1 MPKFSIIL
9 PAFNVQNYIARALE
23 SCINQSFRDIEI
35 IIVDDCGQDKSME
48 IAKEFANRDLRIK
61 IIHNEKN
68 QGTFASRNN
77 GALHASGEYLLFLDS
92 DDYLD
97 LSACEILHTALL
109 ESTQEIDILG
119 FNFFKQEGGEFYKD
133 SLFEREFRGK
143 IDAFCIYLF
152 SQGKGYWNLCNK
164 IYKTSTYKN
173 ACNSLPTMQKIT
185 MAEDAF
191 MFLLFLFHA
200 KNAAYIP
207 DALYFYC
214 ENLDSITKRNDA
226 QKLVKSICDHQ
237 YVLSQIASLQ
247 IAEPKHT
254 IYTRIISYDLQCS
267 LLNDTRKT
275 KGFFYYLYS
284 SARKKYLRLLRKKEL
299 QRLKND
305 CK

>member
-1 MPKFSIIL
+1 MARFSIIL
-9 PAFNVQNYIARALE
+9 PVFNVQNYIARALE

-48 IAKEFANRDLRIK
+48 IAKEFASKDVRIK

-77 GALHASGEYLLFLDS
+77 GALHSSGEYLLFLDS

-97 LSACEILHTALL
+97 LSLCEILNTTFL
-109 ESTQEIDILG
+109 ESAQEIDILG
-119 FNFFKQEGGEFYKD
+119 FNFFKQEGGEFHTD
-133 SLFEREFRGK
+133 SLFKGK
-143 IDAFCIYLF
+143 FQGRVDSFCAYLF

-164 IYKTSTYKN
+164 AYKASTYKN
-173 ACNSLPTMQKIT
+173 VCKSLQPMQKLT

-207 DALYFYC
+207 NVLYFYC
-214 ENLDSITKRNDA
+214 ENLDSITQRNDT
-226 QKLVKSICDHQ
+226 QKLAKSICDHK
-237 YVLSQIASLQ
+237 YVLAQIAKLQ
-247 IAEPKHT
+247 PKEQKHT
-254 IYTRIISYDLQCS
+254 IYARIITYDLQCS

-275 KGFFYYLYS
+275 KGFFYYIYS
-284 SARKKYLRLLRKKEL
+284 SVQKKAKRLLRKREL
-299 QRLKND
+299 QRLQND
-305 CK
+305 CE